1 MEVLEAIYS
10 RRSVRDY
17 AEEPVNKATVEKLL
31 DVAVQ
36 APSAMNF
43 QPWAFAVIQDRALL
57 DNLSDR
63 AKAHLLQ
70 NYEGEPRM
78 ERYRVTLS
86 DPAFDIFYGTSTLI
100 VVCAKTEGLV
110 PSEDCCMAGQNLL
123 LAAHALGLGTCCI
136 GWARPLLMLAEVK
149 AELGIPEEV
158 TPVLPIILG
167 RSRGTTVPPPRRPPQ
182 IVLWR

>member
-17 AEEPVNKATVEKLL
+17 AEEPVNKATVEKFL

-36 APSAMNF
+36 APSAMNS

-57 DNLSDR
+57 DDLSDR

-70 NYEGEPRM
+70 NYADEPRM
-78 ERYRVTLS
+78 ERYRETLS
-86 DPAFDIFYGTSTLI
+86 DPAFDIFYGASTLI
-100 VVCAKTEGLV
+100 VVCATTEGLV
-110 PSEDCCMAGQNLL
+110 PNEDCCMAGQNLL
-123 LAAHALGLGTCCI
+123 LAARALGLATCCI

-149 AELGIPEEV
+149 TELGIPEEV
-158 TPVLPIILG
+158 APVLPIIFG
-167 RSRGTTVPPPRRPPQ
+167 RPRGSTVPVPRRPPR
-182 IVLWR
+182 ILLWR